1 MKKVIEGELFHQIE
15 ELGNKKY
22 EHIGF
27 RDDENLFGDLMAS
40 FVPEVGMTKKARLTI
55 ELIEEVDKDG

>member
-1 MKKVIEGELFHQIE
+1 MKKEVKIKGEFYHIIQ

-27 RDDENLFGDLMAS
+27 KDNKNKFQEIMES
-40 FVPEVGMTKKARLTI
+40 IVPQVGMTKKAIIKI
-55 ELIEEVDKDG
+55 EIIE

>member
-1 MKKVIEGELFHQIE
+1 MKKEVKIKGEFYHIIQ

-27 RDDENLFGDLMAS
+27 KDNENKFQDMMES
-40 FVPEVGMTKKARLTI
+40 IVPQVGMTKKAIIKI
-55 ELIEEVDKDG
+55 EIIE